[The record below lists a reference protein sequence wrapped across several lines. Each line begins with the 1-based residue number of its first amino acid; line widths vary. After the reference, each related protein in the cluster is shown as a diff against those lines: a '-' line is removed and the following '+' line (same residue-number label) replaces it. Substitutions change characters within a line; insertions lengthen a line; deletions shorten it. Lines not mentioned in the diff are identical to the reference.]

1 MSKKVSE
8 ANPGIKALAKKAPE
22 VVQKM
27 GYTMQMN
34 KPKTNNAN
42 NFSGYDQM
50 RMAKSSIYMI
60 GKNSG
65 KLEGV
70 VLTGTDKSSENKID
84 INDFDKQSEEIKKNI
99 NAARSSFSRSITSDS
114 LTNVLEKGKGNIPE
128 IDLKRY
134 KKGRK
139 KLNDISNYL
148 GNSKDALDAYGRH
161 DEAFRNRTGYYSDDY
176 LKKN

>member
-22 VVQKM
+22 VVQRM

-42 NFSGYDQM
+42 NFSEYDQM
-50 RMAKSSIYMI
+50 RMAKSSIYMM

-65 KLEGV
+65 ELEGV
-70 VLTGTDKSSENKID
+70 VLPGTDKSSENKID
-84 INDFDKQSEEIKKNI
+84 INEFNKQSDEIKKNI

-114 LTNVLEKGKGNIPE
+114 LTNVLEKGYANKT
-128 IDLKRY
+128 DLKRY
-134 KKGRK
+134 KTGRQT
-139 KLNDISNYL
+139 LSDIPKYM
-148 GNSKDALDAYGRH
+148 GNSKDALEAYGKH
-161 DEAFRNRTGYYSDDY
+161 DEAFRKRTGYYSDDY
-176 LKKN
+176 LRRN

>member
-34 KPKTNNAN
+34 KPKITNAN

-50 RMAKSSIYMI
+50 RMAKSSIYMM

-65 KLEGV
+65 LDPV
-70 VLTGTDKSSENKID
+70 VLPGTDKSSQNKINID
-84 INDFDKQSEEIKKNI
+84 DFNAQSKEIKKNI
-99 NAARSSFSRSITSDS
+99 SAARSAFDKTITSDS
-114 LTNVLEKGKGNIPE
+114 LTNVLEKGSMNIPKL
-128 IDLKRY
+128 DLKRY
-134 KKGRK
+134 EEARSMLK
-139 KLNDISNYL
+139 NIPNYS
-148 GNSKDALDAYGRH
+148 GNSLNALRQYGDH
-161 DEAFRNRTGYYSDDY
+161 DVAFRNRTGRYSDEN
-176 LKKN
+176 LKKKD